1 VELEGSVLKGR
12 NVCYGKGRERPK
24 DFEPGIHVKVI
35 DGKASKI
42 RRWGK
47 SNGFCR
53 VLEKA

>member
-1 VELEGSVLKGR
+1 VLKGR